1 VTTAVT
7 PTRSAPTERITRD
20 DLERKFRQLKGDVTE
35 TARSAQKTIV
45 TVGVAVAVGVIVAS
59 FLLGRRRG
67 KRQRTVVEIRRV

>member
-1 VTTAVT
+1 MTTAVT
-7 PTRSAPTERITRD
+7 PATSARTERVTRD
-20 DLERKFRQLKGDVTE
+20 DLESKFRQLKGDVTQ

-45 TVGVAVAVGVIVAS
+45 TVGVAAAVGVVVVA